1 MFIKRCFIVFLV
13 IGQILVNGVAA
24 SVHITEDYEHQHDV
38 PHQHF
43 LSEQRIVIND
53 DLHHD
58 HEESAHMHLEYQL
71 SDPLQIQFQTS
82 SVPVRAEVKS
92 LVPVI
97 SFSPPVP
104 PPTV

>member
-24 SVHITEDYEHQHDV
+24 SVHITEDYQHNHDV

-43 LSEQRIVIND
+43 FSEQHTVIND

-58 HEESAHMHLEYQL
+58 HEEGAHMHLEYQL
-71 SDPLQIQFQTS
+71 SGPLLIQFQTD
-82 SVPVRAEVKS
+82 SVLDHTES
-92 LVPVI
+92 EWLVPVI

-104 PPTV
+104 PPTS